1 MAKVKQHYG
10 LTPWG
15 KAFYERL
22 VAVYDD
28 EGRLTRG
35 KTYFTKGS
43 VQSLNLQGSMIH
55 AKVKGSGGSVYRV
68 SIAFEPFDA
77 ATQPRLIERIKG
89 DALLQSA
96 LLNGTLPETLIQW
109 CEAEKIDL
117 FTTTTQQDNETDSL
131 CSCPDYENPCKHIF
145 AVLLALS
152 TEIDHNPLLL
162 FSLHGLDLSVELESL
177 GGNEIPPP
185 IVFVPWESTTC
196 EQPLEILHHE
206 NAFLLIDSLLLENP
220 SFAPIDYK
228 AVMREFYKAH
238 TKSLP
243 HIIAPI
249 VTEEKEQL
257 ERFFKDARCECK
269 LDEVWQNGSIRIS
282 HPLLKQQPHILQLL
296 APYMTKQTQEGC
308 LVSVLSFV
316 TLFLSFH
323 SDEGDG
329 AAYRYYH
336 ALSQTL
342 YLLLHANAFIPTVV
356 KDHERPRFFIGWIPL
371 LTPAS
376 VREQI
381 QRLACYATP
390 FVRLGNH
397 EAFANGYSGTLLF
410 LSKAMGEYVYE
421 MNFMHKRLF
430 MNPPPISQSFFQGRP
445 FVQKEGGKSHT
456 DRAVY
461 NYFSVFSLA
470 LNPYSLTLTLDK
482 GEEDHAYGIALRVH
496 DDQTQTTHYLCD
508 ALKQG
513 KFQGLLKLLA
523 LLRNFLAEIEL
534 LTLHPRVLLEGERFE
549 TFIKESSPL
558 LSSLGISVILPR
570 ELRHLLKPRLA
581 MRVRAKKSPTN
592 FLTLDKVLEY
602 DWTIAIGDTHITLEE
617 FQSLVEHQSELVL
630 FRDSYISISPEE
642 LKALFA
648 RAKKTPKLS
657 RFDLIRGKFEGNVLL
672 DTELEDFFDT
682 LFRLQNLPISPN
694 LKATLR
700 PYQIRG
706 VQWCISNLLSGFGI
720 ILADDMGLG
729 KTIQTI
735 ATLLY
740 LYEQG
745 EVKGET
751 LIVVP
756 TSLLPNW
763 ENELGKFAPSLSVEL
778 YYGIGR
784 ILGNAQIIL
793 TTYDIFRRDEK
804 LFSSKKIEILVI
816 DEAQRIKNPTTQAA
830 MALKGFK
837 SKFRIA
843 LSGTP
848 VENSLTELWSIFDFA
863 LPEYLKDLGSFV
875 TSYVR
880 PIEMDH
886 DHTVAENLKALT
898 APFMLR
904 RLKTDKTI
912 IDDLPDKIVVDE
924 YATLLPDQAALYQSV
939 VEGAMKQLDHA
950 SESKNRAGLIFKL
963 ITELKQIC
971 NHPRNY
977 DKTSPTDSALSG
989 KSELLLT
996 LLEPILARGEKVLIF
1011 TQYVEM
1017 LAILTQIIETKFL
1030 IEPLTFEGSMATKAR
1045 EAVVDAFQNDPKKSI
1060 LILSLKAGGVGLN
1073 LTQAAN
1079 VIHYDLWFN
1088 PAVENQA
1095 TDRAFRIGQKNNVF
1109 VYRFITKNS
1118 FEEKIDA
1125 MIKAKTAMGEM
1136 SVSVGETA
1144 LASLNNDELKAL
1156 FVR

>member
-1 MAKVKQHYG
+1 MAKIKQYG

-15 KAFYERL
+15 RAFYERL
-22 VAVYDD
+22 VVLYDD

-35 KTYFTKGS
+35 KTYFNKGS
-43 VQSLNLQGSMIH
+43 VQSLRIKGTMVN
-55 AKVKGSGGSVYRV
+55 AKIKGSRGSVYQV
-68 SIAFEPFDA
+68 SVEFEPFDHV
-77 ATQPRLIERIKG
+77 TQARLIETIEK
-89 DALLQSA
+89 DPFTQSA
-96 LLNGTLPETLIQW
+96 LLNGTLPEALMQW
-109 CEAEKIDL
+109 CSKEKIDL
-117 FTTTTQQDNETDSL
+117 FATTQATTPLDAFCT
-131 CSCPDYENPCKHIF
+131 CPDMENPCKHIF
-145 AVLLALS
+145 AVMLALS
-152 TEIDHNPLLL
+152 SEIDHNPLLL
-162 FSLHGLDLSVELESL
+162 FSLHGLDLAVALDSL

-185 IVFVPWESTTC
+185 IVFAPWESTAC
-196 EQPLEILHHE
+196 DQPLEILHHE
-206 NAFLLIDSLLLENP
+206 NAFPLIDSLLLP
-220 SFAPIDYK
+220 HPAFAPIDYK
-228 AVMREFYKAH
+228 EVMREFFKAH

-249 VTEEKEQL
+249 FDEDSQQL
-257 ERFFKDARCECK
+257 ERFFKDARCECQ
-269 LDEVWQNGSIRIS
+269 LDEVWQNGSVMIS
-282 HPLLKQQPHILQLL
+282 HPLFKQQPLISKLL
-296 APYMTKQTQEGC
+296 APYTLKQTQEGC
-308 LVSVLSFV
+308 LISLLHFV

-323 SDEGDG
+323 SDEGEG
-329 AAYRYYH
+329 AYRYYH
-336 ALSQTL
+336 ALSKTV

-356 KDHERPRFFIGWIPL
+356 KDGERPRFFIGWMPL

-376 VREQI
+376 VHEQI
-381 QRLACYATP
+381 QRLACHATP
-390 FVRLGNH
+390 FVRFGNH
-397 EAFANGYSGTLLF
+397 EAFADGYSGTLLF
-410 LSKAMGEYVYE
+410 LSKVMGEYVHE

-430 MNPPPISQSFFQGRP
+430 MNPPAISESFFQGRP
-445 FVQKEGGKSHT
+445 FAQKEGGKSHT

-461 NYFSVFSLA
+461 NYFSVFSLS
-470 LNPYSLTLTLDK
+470 LRRYELTLTLNK
-482 GEEDHAYGIALRVH
+482 GEAEEHYGVSLRVK
-496 DDQTQTTHYLCD
+496 DLQTQTHAWLCD
-508 ALKQG
+508 ALKHEDA
-513 KFQGLLKLLA
+513 QGLLKLLS
-523 LLRNFLAEIEL
+523 LIQNFLAEIEL
-534 LTLHPRVLLEGERFE
+534 LSLQSRVVLEGERFE

-558 LSSLGISVILPR
+558 LSSLGINVVLPR
-570 ELRHLLKPRLA
+570 ELRHLIKPRLA

-657 RFDLIRGKFEGNVLL
+657 RFDLIRGKFEGSVLL
-672 DTELEDFFDT
+672 DAELETFFET
-682 LFRLQNLPISPN
+682 LFHLQNVPISPN
-694 LKATLR
+694 LNATLR

-745 EVKGET
+745 EVKGQT

-763 ENELGKFAPSLSVEL
+763 EHELAKFSPSLSVEL

-784 ILGNAQIIL
+784 ILGNANVIL

-804 LFSSKKIEILVI
+804 IFGSKRVEVLVI

-837 SKFRIA
+837 TKFRIA

-863 LPEYLKDLGSFV
+863 LPEYLKDLSSFV
-875 TSYVR
+875 TAYVR
-880 PIEMDH
+880 PIEMDQN
-886 DHTVAENLKALT
+886 HTVAENLKAIT

-904 RLKTDKTI
+904 RLKTDKSI

-924 YATLLPDQAALYQSV
+924 YATLVPDQAALYQSV
-939 VEGAMKQLDHA
+939 VDGAMKQLEL
-950 SESKNRAGLIFKL
+950 SIESKNRAGLIFKL
-963 ITELKQIC
+963 ITQLKQIC

-1017 LAILTQIIETKFL
+1017 LAILTHIIETKFL
-1030 IEPLTFEGSMATKAR
+1030 IEPLTFEGSMSTKAR
-1045 EAVVDAFQNDPKKSI
+1045 EEVVDAFQNDPQKSI

-1144 LASLNNDELKAL
+1144 LASLSNEELHHL
-1156 FVR
+1156 FTR

>member
-1 MAKVKQHYG
+1 MAKIKQYG

-15 KAFYERL
+15 SAFYERL
-22 VAVYDD
+22 VIVYDN
-28 EGRLTRG
+28 EGRLARG
-35 KTYFTKGS
+35 KTYFNKGS
-43 VQSLNLQGSMIH
+43 VQALSIKETMVT
-55 AKVKGSGGSVYRV
+55 AKIKGSSGALYSL
-68 SIAFEPFDA
+68 SLEFEPFNEVMKG
-77 ATQPRLIERIKG
+77 RLIEMIGREPLI
-89 DALLQSA
+89 QSA
-96 LLNGTLPETLIQW
+96 LLNGVLPESLMHW
-109 CEAEKIDL
+109 CFQEGIDL
-117 FTTTTQQDNETDSL
+117 FGTMAEEKGRDAY
-131 CSCPDYENPCKHIF
+131 CSCPDMDNPCKHIF
-145 AVLLALS
+145 AVLLALNA
-152 TEIDHNPLLL
+152 EIDHNPLLL
-162 FSLHGLDLSVELESL
+162 FSLHGLDLAVALNSL
-177 GGNEIPPP
+177 GGNEVPQP
-185 IVFVPWESTTC
+185 IVFAPWEDTTTC
-196 EQPLEILHHE
+196 NQPLDILHHD
-206 NAFLLIDSLLLENP
+206 NAFPLIDSLLLP
-220 SFAPIDYK
+220 HPAFAPIDYK
-228 AVMREFYKAH
+228 EVMREFYKTH
-238 TKSLP
+238 TKSLS

-249 VTEEKEQL
+249 FDEDSQQL
-257 ERFFKDARCECK
+257 ERFFKDAHCECHI
-269 LDEVWQNGSIRIS
+269 DEVWQNGSVLIS
-282 HPLLKQQPHILQLL
+282 HPFLKQPLIAKLL
-296 APYMTKQTQEGC
+296 APYVVKQTQEGC
-308 LVSVLSFV
+308 LISLLHFV

-323 SDEGDG
+323 SDEGG
-329 AAYRYYH
+329 KEYRYYH
-336 ALSQTL
+336 ALSKTV

-356 KDHERPRFFIGWIPL
+356 KDKERPRFFIGWMPL

-376 VREQI
+376 VYEQI
-381 QRLACYATP
+381 QRLACHATA
-390 FVRLGNH
+390 FVRFGNH
-397 EAFANGYSGTLLF
+397 KPFANGYSGTLLF
-410 LSKAMGEYVYE
+410 LSKVMGEYVHE

-445 FVQKEGGKSHT
+445 FIQKEGGKNHT

-461 NYFSVFSLA
+461 NYFSVFSLS
-470 LNPYSLTLTLDK
+470 LRHYELTLTLDK
-482 GEEDHAYGIALRVH
+482 EEGDQGYGVSLRVK
-496 DDQTQTTHYLCD
+496 DLQTQTHTWLCD
-508 ALKQG
+508 ALKNEHA
-513 KFQGLLKLLA
+513 QGLLKLLS
-523 LLRNFLAEIEL
+523 LIRNFLVEIEL
-534 LTLHPRVLLEGERFE
+534 LSLQPRVVLEGERFE
-549 TFIKESSPL
+549 SFIKESSPL
-558 LSSLGISVILPR
+558 LSSLGINVVLPR
-570 ELRHLLKPRLA
+570 ELRHLLKPRLV

-630 FRDSYISISPEE
+630 FRDAYISISPEE

-657 RFDLIRGKFEGNVLL
+657 RFDLIRGKFEGSLLL
-672 DTELEDFFDT
+672 DEELEHFFDN
-682 LFRLQNLPISPN
+682 LFRLQNVPISPH
-694 LKATLR
+694 LHATLR

-706 VQWCISNLLSGFGI
+706 VQWCISNLLSGFGV

-740 LYEQG
+740 LYEQE
-745 EVKGET
+745 EVKGQT

-763 ENELGKFAPSLSVEL
+763 ENELSKFAPSLSVEL

-784 ILGNAQIIL
+784 ILGNANIVL

-804 LFSSKKIEILVI
+804 HFSSKKIEVLVI

-830 MALKGFK
+830 MALKAFK

-848 VENSLTELWSIFDFA
+848 VENSLTELWSIFDFV
-863 LPEYLKDLGSFV
+863 LPEYLKDLSSFV
-875 TSYVR
+875 TTYVR

-886 DHTVAENLKALT
+886 DHTVANNLKTIT

-904 RLKTDKTI
+904 RLKTDKSI

-939 VEGAMKQLDHA
+939 VDGAMKQLEL
-950 SESKNRAGLIFKL
+950 SGESKNRAGLIFKL

-977 DKTSPTDSALSG
+977 DKTSPTDSSLSG

-1017 LAILTQIIETKFL
+1017 LAILTHIIETKFL

-1045 EAVVDAFQNDPKKSI
+1045 EEVVNAFQNDPKKSI